1 MSKWGLLPN
10 DLTTCILRSEPL
22 AYLNHTDKGS
32 LSCLGPGTSSSLCAC
47 TYLAGFI
54 PTLVP
59 GGPNRVFSLHQC
71 TSAVTTA
78 QETHQ
83 KYLKPEYLTTL
94 GKKKKKASGIS
105 QLFNNI
111 AKSQTLDLSIKISS
125 SSIHLVY
132 TLREWKATLIQCTFL
147 L

>member
-59 GGPNRVFSLHQC
+59 GGPNRAFSLHQC

-94 GKKKKKASGIS
+94 GKKKKKPLAFPNY
-105 QLFNNI
+105 LT
-111 AKSQTLDLSIKISS
+111 TLPSPK
-125 SSIHLVY
+125 
-132 TLREWKATLIQCTFL
+132 RLI
-147 L
+147 